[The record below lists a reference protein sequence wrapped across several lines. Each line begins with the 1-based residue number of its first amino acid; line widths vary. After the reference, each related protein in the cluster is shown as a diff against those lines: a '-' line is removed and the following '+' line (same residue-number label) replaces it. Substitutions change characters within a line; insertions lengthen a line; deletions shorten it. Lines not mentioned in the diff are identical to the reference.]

1 MLDSLRLLLEPFF
14 ESDIICSQSRERNAD
29 AAVCGDAAWK
39 KKSKLH
45 VNDVFNIFDCRGI
58 SLCTLDRS
66 TDLLDIYL
74 TYISNNVGRKN
85 KTIIQTVFSTSE

>member
-45 VNDVFNIFDCRGI
+45 VKDVFNIFDCGGI

-66 TDLLDIYL
+66 TDLLDIY
-74 TYISNNVGRKN
+74 S
-85 KTIIQTVFSTSE
+85 